1 MDSMHLKINI
11 PDRVAVNETGI
22 ASIVAESPGGF
33 FGILPH
39 RLDCIAVLVPGIL
52 FVQPNGQD
60 EYYIAID
67 DGVLVKTGLEVVV
80 SVRNAI
86 VGRDLHKMK
95 ERVEQ
100 EFLQRS
106 EQEQNVRLVLAKI
119 EDDFTRLYREVS
131 Q

>member
-22 ASIVAESPGGF
+22 TSIVAEAPGGF

-39 RLDCIAVLVPGIL
+39 RLDCVAVLVPGIL
-52 FVQPNGQD
+52 YVRRDGQD
-60 EYYIAID
+60 EYYVAID
-67 DGVLVKTGLEVVV
+67 EGVLVKTGLDVVV
-80 SVRNAI
+80 SVHNAI
-86 VGRDLHKMK
+86 AGHDLHKMK
-95 ERVEQ
+95 ELVEQ

-106 EQEQNVRLVLAKI
+106 EQEQNVRIVLAKI

-131 Q
+131 E